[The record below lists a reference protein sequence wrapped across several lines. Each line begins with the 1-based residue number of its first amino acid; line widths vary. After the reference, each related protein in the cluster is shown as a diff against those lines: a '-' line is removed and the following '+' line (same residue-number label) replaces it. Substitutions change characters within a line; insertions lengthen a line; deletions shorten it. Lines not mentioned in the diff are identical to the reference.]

1 MPGEGQHA
9 GMADSQKLKGWV
21 NIQEYILQTLPNGWV
36 NMQELAAKPQKTIGL
51 GVGQHAGIVGQHE
64 QEWWVNMGRNLHFG
78 CGWVKLNVLQ
88 KLWYVFQLAA
98 LLILRSVGIL
108 SPIFSTVV

>member
-64 QEWWVNMGRNLHFG
+64 QEWWVNMDRNLHGVFVLIHFQPIANFDR
-78 CGWVKLNVLQ
+78 CIKLN
-88 KLWYVFQLAA
+88 Y
-98 LLILRSVGIL
+98 
-108 SPIFSTVV
+108 T

>member
-9 GMADSQKLKGWV
+9 GMAASQKLKGWV

-64 QEWWVNMGRNLHFG
+64 QEWWVNMGRNL
-78 CGWVKLNVLQ
+78 
-88 KLWYVFQLAA
+88 QLVQYYRFFYLYYLKYSLKNADPH
-98 LLILRSVGIL
+98 RSAFL
-108 SPIFSTVV
+108 FKRCYFLK

>member
-1 MPGEGQHA
+1 MAIPQGTLNAGWVGQHA

-64 QEWWVNMGRNLHFG
+64 QEWWVNMDRNLHSS
-78 CGWVKLNVLQ
+78 VKIMRT
-88 KLWYVFQLAA
+88 
-98 LLILRSVGIL
+98 LL
-108 SPIFSTVV
+108 

>member
-1 MPGEGQHA
+1 MTGVGQHT
-9 GMADSQKLKGWV
+9 GMAASQKLKGWV

-64 QEWWVNMGRNLHFG
+64 QEWWVNMDRNL
-78 CGWVKLNVLQ
+78 Q
-88 KLWYVFQLAA
+88 IDAT
-98 LLILRSVGIL
+98 LINDA
-108 SPIFSTVV
+108 

>member
-1 MPGEGQHA
+1 MAIPQGTLNAGWVGQHA
-9 GMADSQKLKGWV
+9 GMAASQKLKGWV

-64 QEWWVNMGRNLHFG
+64 QEWWVNMGRNLQQGIFFIG
-78 CGWVKLNVLQ
+78 QIILEV
-88 KLWYVFQLAA
+88 
-98 LLILRSVGIL
+98 LILLESSISGL
-108 SPIFSTVV
+108 

>member
-64 QEWWVNMGRNLHFG
+64 QEWWVNMGRNLQ
-78 CGWVKLNVLQ
+78 VL
-88 KLWYVFQLAA
+88 
-98 LLILRSVGIL
+98 LLL
-108 SPIFSTVV
+108 SIHQDPA

>member
-1 MPGEGQHA
+1 MPGVGQHA
-9 GMADSQKLKGWV
+9 GMAASQKLKGWV

-64 QEWWVNMGRNLHFG
+64 QEWWVNMDRNLQPDFKINPVNV
-78 CGWVKLNVLQ
+78 CCRSCADQITSTYWVIIYSN
-88 KLWYVFQLAA
+88 
-98 LLILRSVGIL
+98 IHSIH
-108 SPIFSTVV
+108 

>member
-64 QEWWVNMGRNLHFG
+64 QEWWVNMDRNLHFRLELKLFPAEM
-78 CGWVKLNVLQ
+78 VKVHGQ
-88 KLWYVFQLAA
+88 FRQH
-98 LLILRSVGIL
+98 LRTL
-108 SPIFSTVV
+108 YN

>member
-9 GMADSQKLKGWV
+9 GMAASQKLKGWV
-21 NIQEYILQTLPNGWV
+21 NIQDYILQTLPNGWV

-64 QEWWVNMGRNLHFG
+64 QEWWVNMGRNLHKITSII
-78 CGWVKLNVLQ
+78 C
-88 KLWYVFQLAA
+88 VFIVYGQFAF
-98 LLILRSVGIL
+98 LI
-108 SPIFSTVV
+108 